1 MKVRW
6 TPRALA
12 QLEAIH
18 AYIAVE
24 NRAAAAKVIAGIRN
38 TAAMLADFPAAGEQ
52 TDRGDVR
59 TILAWPYR
67 TGSTI
72 GWYAPQEKF
81 ACYAFVTFGGARQ
94 GSGISRAG
102 S

>member
-24 NRAAAAKVIAGIRN
+24 NRPAAAKVIAGIRN
-38 TAAMLADFPAAGEQ
+38 TVAMLADFPAAGEQ
-52 TDRGDVR
+52 TDQGDVR
-59 TILAWPYR
+59 TILTWPYPYR
-67 TGSTI
+67 VYYRVVRS
-72 GWYAPQEKF
+72 PRE
-81 ACYAFVTFGGARQ
+81 VRVL
-94 GSGISRAG
+94 RVRDVRRRPRR
-102 S
+102 

>member
-38 TAAMLADFPAAGEQ
+38 TVAMLADFPAAGEQ
-52 TDRGDVR
+52 TDRRDVR
-59 TILAWPYR
+59 TILAWPYAYR
-67 TGSTI
+67 V
-72 GWYAPQEKF
+72 YYRVVPPRE
-81 ACYAFVTFGGARQ
+81 VRVL
-94 GSGISRAG
+94 RVRDVRRRPRR
-102 S
+102 

>member
-38 TAAMLADFPAAGEQ
+38 TVAMLADFPAAGEQ

-59 TILAWPYR
+59 TILAWPYAYR
-67 TGSTI
+67 VYYRVVRSPREVRVLRI
-72 GWYAPQEKF
+72 RDVRRRPP
-81 ACYAFVTFGGARQ
+81 R
-94 GSGISRAG
+94 
-102 S
+102 